1 LVDLAGAGHP
11 AQQLAVLLLAR
22 NVVIAASIPLNGRVQ
37 EGSSSLIALAGIAT
51 RSITAMMK
59 FVFQDIDVLK
69 VEVILNIVDVTSDIT
84 SKEIYD
90 LTIAEISSTSLGIAV
105 LYLAFFCLWLT
116 ILSLSF
122 RAHRPWRP

>member
-1 LVDLAGAGHP
+1 MIDLAGAGHP

-37 EGSSSLIALAGIAT
+37 EGGSSLIALAGITT

-90 LTIAEISSTSLGIAV
+90 LTIAEISSTRLGIAV

-122 RAHRPWRP
+122 RAHGPWRP